1 MGGLNSAAFKPF
13 IFGTVKRVVGFVLC
27 FCFQIKS
34 HTELRE
40 EKEMKLNVLWL
51 KLVMPELYLFQL
63 PLPTPTTY

>member
-1 MGGLNSAAFKPF
+1 MGRLNSMAFKPV
-13 IFGTVKRVVGFVLC
+13 IVGTVKSVVGF
-27 FCFQIKS
+27 FFFSFQIKS

-51 KLVMPELYLFQL
+51 KLVTPELYLFQL